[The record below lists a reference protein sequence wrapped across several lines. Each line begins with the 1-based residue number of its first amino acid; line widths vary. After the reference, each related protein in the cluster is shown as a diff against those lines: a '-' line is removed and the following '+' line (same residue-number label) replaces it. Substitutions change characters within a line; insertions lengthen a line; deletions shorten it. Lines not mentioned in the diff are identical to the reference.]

1 MKRKLIELLNRFIG
15 LEKRRLQHYSCLYLL
30 FNIYLFIY
38 LLFNTHLYFYNT
50 YFYVNSY
57 LATNK
62 IKKKLK
68 TKSDLP
74 PFPLLF
80 NLRKQNVLRIVTL
93 LWHNGLPIHWQPY
106 CEITFLLNYRTTNQ
120 VINQNHNLRMID
132 GSLFPRE
139 YWVSRSRSSKN
150 DGKLWKGGQISRGFK
165 PSNGLIDVFQL
176 LIGWVQHFVN
186 NLSSRRQSMSHGA
199 LDHRC
204 IGFGQNVSLASAVDG
219 CWVKTVR
226 VKLLKI
232 LSIVQVTFRTASFFE
247 ETVHR
252 YGAYGVFVR
261 QHFGH
266 LIPLGNCLSIAGC
279 SAIENKKTHKVCV
292 RLRRCQ
298 KKMKGDKTMDNAKN
312 VWNHGIGNAYGTHLR
327 IFNLHFLFFTKRG
340 WSSIVLNTY
349 TR

>member
-15 LEKRRLQHYSCLYLL
+15 LEKRRLQHFSCLYLL

-38 LLFNTHLYFYNT
+38 LLFNTHLYIYNT

-139 YWVSRSRSSKN
+139 Y
-150 DGKLWKGGQISRGFK
+150 
-165 PSNGLIDVFQL
+165 
-176 LIGWVQHFVN
+176 
-186 NLSSRRQSMSHGA
+186 
-199 LDHRC
+199 
-204 IGFGQNVSLASAVDG
+204 
-219 CWVKTVR
+219 
-226 VKLLKI
+226 
-232 LSIVQVTFRTASFFE
+232 
-247 ETVHR
+247 
-252 YGAYGVFVR
+252 
-261 QHFGH
+261 
-266 LIPLGNCLSIAGC
+266 
-279 SAIENKKTHKVCV
+279 
-292 RLRRCQ
+292 
-298 KKMKGDKTMDNAKN
+298 
-312 VWNHGIGNAYGTHLR
+312 
-327 IFNLHFLFFTKRG
+327 
-340 WSSIVLNTY
+340 
-349 TR
+349 